1 MQIRSFANG
10 FELQDWTSELQL
22 VPNTWGL
29 VNSLGLFQD
38 EGITT
43 STVVLES
50 REGTLGL
57 LQDTVRG
64 SRVQVNK
71 DELAKIRSFAVPYF
85 TQDDYLTPQDLQG
98 KRMYG
103 TQDQPDNE
111 SAAIARKLERIRQNH
126 MITQEYARCQAI
138 TAGTVYAPNG
148 TVSTD
153 FYTEFGVTRKVV
165 GFDLD
170 TATSEVTEK
179 AEQVIAHIQDNI
191 QTGSVVNDVIVLCSP
206 EFFGK
211 LIKHATVK
219 EAYKYYSNSG
229 DQQPL
234 RERLG
239 SGLYRTFIHGGL
251 TFVEY
256 RGSYNDNGTVRKL
269 IPANEAYAVPTGV
282 SDMFKTFYSPAN
294 KFGFENTIGVPGY
307 VFTYRD
313 PKGEKIE
320 VESEIAMMNLI
331 NRPQAVVR
339 CTVAA

>member
-43 STVVLES
+43 SVVVLES

-57 LQDTVRG
+57 LQDTIRG
-64 SRVQVNK
+64 SRTQVNK
-71 DELAKIRSFAVPYF
+71 DDQSKIRSFPVPYF
-85 TQDDYLTPQDLQG
+85 TDDDYLTPMDLQG
-98 KRMYG
+98 KRLYG
-103 TQDQPDNE
+103 TADQPDNE
-111 SAAIARKLERIRQNH
+111 AAAIARKLERIRQNH
-126 MITQEYARCQAI
+126 MITQEFARCQAI

-165 GFDLD
+165 GFDLN
-170 TATSEVTEK
+170 TATTEIIGKSEE
-179 AEQVIAHIQDNI
+179 VIAHIQDNVL
-191 QTGSVVNDVIVLCSP
+191 TGSVVNEVIVLCSP
-206 EFFGK
+206 EFFAK
-211 LIKHATVK
+211 LISHATVK
-219 EAYKYYSNSG
+219 EAYKYYTTSG

-234 RERLG
+234 RNRLG
-239 SGLYRTFIHGGL
+239 SGLYRTFVHGGL
-251 TFVEY
+251 TYIEY
-256 RGSYNDNGTVRKL
+256 RGSYNGSRL
-269 IPANEAYAVPTGV
+269 IPANEAYAVPVGV
-282 SDMFKTFYSPAN
+282 NDMFKTFYSPAN
-294 KFGFENTIGVPGY
+294 KFGFENTVGMPGY

-320 VESEIAMMNLI
+320 IETEIAMMNLI

>member
-10 FELQDWTSELQL
+10 FELSDWTSELQII
-22 VPNTWGL
+22 PNTWGL
-29 VNSLGLFQD
+29 VNSLGIFQD

-50 REGTLGL
+50 REGSLGL

-64 SRVQVNK
+64 ARVQVNK
-71 DELAKIRSFAVPYF
+71 DDLSKIRSFAVPYF
-85 TQDDYLTPQDLQG
+85 TDDDYLTPLDLQG

-103 TQDQPDNE
+103 TAAQPDNE
-111 SAAIARKLERIRQNH
+111 AAAIARKLQRIRQNH
-126 MITQEYARCQAI
+126 AITQEFARCQAI

-165 GFDLD
+165 GFDLN
-170 TATSEVTEK
+170 TATAEVIGK
-179 AEQVIAHIQDNI
+179 SEQVIAHIQDNV
-191 QTGSVVNDVIVLCSP
+191 QNGSVVTDVMVLCSP
-206 EFFGK
+206 EFFAA
-211 LIKHATVK
+211 LISHASVK
-219 EAYKYYSNSG
+219 EAYKYYTSNG
-229 DQQPL
+229 NQEPL
-234 RERLG
+234 RQRLG
-239 SGLYRTFIHGGL
+239 TGLYRTFVHGGL
-251 TFVEY
+251 SFIEY
-256 RGSYNDNGTVRKL
+256 RGSYNGTKL
-269 IPANEAYAVPTGV
+269 IPANEAYAIPVGV
-282 SDMFKTFYSPAN
+282 MDMFKTFYSPAN

-320 VESEIAMMNLI
+320 IESEIAFMNLI

-339 CTVAA
+339 CTIAA

>member
-10 FELQDWTSELQL
+10 FELSDWTSELQII
-22 VPNTWGL
+22 PNTWGL
-29 VNSLGLFQD
+29 VNSLGIFQD

-50 REGTLGL
+50 REGSLGL

-64 SRVQVNK
+64 ARVQVNK
-71 DELAKIRSFAVPYF
+71 DDLSKIRSFAVPYF
-85 TQDDYLTPQDLQG
+85 TDDDYLTPLDLQG

-103 TQDQPDNE
+103 TAAQPDNE
-111 SAAIARKLERIRQNH
+111 AAAIARKLQRIRQNH
-126 MITQEYARCQAI
+126 AITQEFARCQAI

-165 GFDLD
+165 GFDLN
-170 TATSEVTEK
+170 TATAEVIGK
-179 AEQVIAHIQDNI
+179 SEQVIAHIQDNV
-191 QTGSVVNDVIVLCSP
+191 QNGSVVNDVMVLCSP
-206 EFFGK
+206 EFFAA
-211 LIKHATVK
+211 LISHASVK
-219 EAYKYYSNSG
+219 EAYKYYTSNG
-229 DQQPL
+229 NQEPL
-234 RERLG
+234 RQRLG
-239 SGLYRTFIHGGL
+239 AGLYRTFVHGGL
-251 TFVEY
+251 SFIEY
-256 RGSYNDNGTVRKL
+256 RGSYNGTKL
-269 IPANEAYAVPTGV
+269 IPANEAYAIPVGV
-282 SDMFKTFYSPAN
+282 MDMFKTFYSPAN

-320 VESEIAMMNLI
+320 IESEIAFMNLI

-339 CTVAA
+339 CTIAA

>member
-10 FELQDWTSELQL
+10 FELQDWTSELQII
-22 VPNTWGL
+22 PNTWGL

-71 DELAKIRSFAVPYF
+71 DDQSKIRSFSVPYF
-85 TQDDYLTPQDLQG
+85 TDDDYLTPMDLQG
-98 KRMYG
+98 KRLYG
-103 TQDQPDNE
+103 TAAEPDNE
-111 SAAIARKLERIRQNH
+111 AAAIARKLERIRQNH
-126 MITQEYARCQAI
+126 AITQEFARCQAI

-165 GFDLD
+165 GFDLN
-170 TATSEVTEK
+170 TATTEVIGK
-179 AEQVIAHIQDNI
+179 SEQVIAHIQDNV
-191 QTGSVVNDVIVLCSP
+191 QNGSVVNEIIVLCSP
-206 EFFGK
+206 EFFAS
-211 LIKHATVK
+211 LISHASVK
-219 EAYKYYSNSG
+219 EAYKYYTAAGN
-229 DQQPL
+229 QEPL
-234 RERLG
+234 RQRLG
-239 SGLYRTFIHGGL
+239 SGLYRTFVHGGL
-251 TFVEY
+251 SFVEY
-256 RGSYNDNGTVRKL
+256 RGTYNGTRL
-269 IPANEAYAVPTGV
+269 IPQNEAYAVPVGV
-282 SDMFKTFYSPAN
+282 MDMFKTFYSPAN

-320 VESEIAMMNLI
+320 IETEIAFMNLI

-339 CTVAA
+339 CTIAA